1 MTTCKTSGI
10 VNLQPDKRTLK
21 RDPDASS
28 SQSTLSVDQLDSTPV
43 TDESSDT
50 GSETGKFQN
59 IIIAF

>member
-10 VNLQPDKRTLK
+10 VNLQPDNRTLK

-28 SQSTLSVDQLDSTPV
+28 SQLTLSVDQLDSTPV

-50 GSETGKFQN
+50 ESETGKFQN